1 MFALLE
7 VRCCRKKQGD
17 LSRAHLVVDVD
28 NRFVV
33 DAFKKE
39 STTHATRAKLFTLPT
54 AAERSVMVRG
64 VAPCVTSDTK

>member
-1 MFALLE
+1 M
-7 VRCCRKKQGD
+7 
-17 LSRAHLVVDVD
+17 DVD

-64 VAPCVTSDTK
+64 VATCVTSDTK